1 MKIFKRLFNLI
12 TFLILAFF
20 ESIALLFQAID
31 CLQQGNTWLSRKLL
45 GKRVQE
51 FKEITINF
59 IRSGFL
65 EL

>member
-1 MKIFKRLFNLI
+1 MKIFKRLLNLI

-31 CLQQGNTWLSRKLL
+31 CLLKGDIWWGRKLL
-45 GKRVQE
+45 KMRLQK
-51 FKEITINF
+51 FKETTINF
-59 IRSGFL
+59 IKSGFL